1 MKGRDRAFRP
11 MPQTQRK
18 QDPDQPSNRA
28 GARAKKHDESAAQV
42 LRQFRLIFSAVRNH
56 FREVE
61 KSAGIGGAQVWAL
74 SCIRDHPGVRVTELA
89 AIMDVHPSTVSN
101 LVRSLLASDLVRTE
115 QGKEDRRAVLLHIRP
130 AGRTVLRKVPGPFT
144 GVLPQALR
152 ALDTATLRRLELDL
166 AHVIDQLDT
175 DADGARTPLA
185 QL

>member
-1 MKGRDRAFRP
+1 

-18 QDPDQPSNRA
+18 QDPDKLTKGA

-61 KSAGIGGAQVWAL
+61 KSTGIGGAQVWAL

-89 AIMDVHPSTVSN
+89 AIMDVHHSTASN
-101 LVRSLLASDLVRTE
+101 LIRSLLARDLVRTE
-115 QGKEDRRAVLLHIRP
+115 RSAEDRRAVLLHIRP

-144 GVLPQALR
+144 GVLPQALG
-152 ALDTATLRRLELDL
+152 ALDTTTLRRLELDL
-166 AHVIDQLDT
+166 AHVIDQLGI
-175 DADGARTPLA
+175 DADGAQTPLA